1 MHEACDS
8 SHADS
13 TFTAAAGA
21 VAAFRLREGCAGVKL
36 GRSCCVEN
44 SASPVGRYGASSLTG
59 AGMVGTL
66 PFPRPDES
74 NSMRLTA
81 RDSST
86 PSPDFQPHSAKRS
99 AFW

>member
-13 TFTAAAGA
+13 TFTPAGAA
-21 VAAFRLREGCAGVKL
+21 VAAFRRREGCTGVKL

-44 SASPVGRYGASSLTG
+44 FTQGGAPHGASSLTG
-59 AGMVGTL
+59 AGIIGTL

-86 PSPDFQPHSAKRS
+86 PRPDFQPQSAKRS